1 MSIEAN
7 KGIIRRFNVE
17 VIQNGN
23 RTAFEAL
30 VAPDFVNRSAPP
42 GAPSGPE
49 SLWAT
54 FEHMLRPALSGLEV
68 AIHDQIAEGDKV
80 TTRKTIS
87 GTHTGPFVGV
97 APTGKAVS
105 IDVIDVVRVRN
116 GQYVEHWGV
125 NTLPGVL
132 AALKA

>member
-1 MSIEAN
+1 MSIEVN
-7 KGIIRRFNVE
+7 KGVIRRFNVE

-42 GAPSGPE
+42 GAPNGRE

-68 AIHDQIAEGDKV
+68 TIHDQIAEGDKV

-105 IDVIDVVRVRN
+105 IDVIDVVRVQN

-125 NTLPGVL
+125 NTLPGVI